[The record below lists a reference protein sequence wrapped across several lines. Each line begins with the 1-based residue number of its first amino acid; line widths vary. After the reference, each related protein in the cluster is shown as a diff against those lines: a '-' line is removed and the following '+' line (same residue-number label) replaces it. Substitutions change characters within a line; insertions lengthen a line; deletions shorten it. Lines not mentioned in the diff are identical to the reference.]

1 MVHGRDPLWEAKRE
15 RGGPLPEPPRV
26 SGQGIHLPHP
36 SYWPL
41 VAAVGVAGVMVGV
54 MPSPTSGRG
63 ASSRGGDP
71 VHRGVQLGVRARGLR
86 RSDLV
91 RPRACDE
98 HHLETSTG
106 LDSRKLAI
114 WTFIGSECLFFAT
127 LISNY
132 LVHKETWL
140 TGPGPFPHEVWK
152 SPAGQVFEP
161 IIEIPLVTLGTAL
174 LLFSSLFVVLA
185 LANAQRG
192 NRKGLLLWLGAHDHV
207 RALLRRA
214 CRCTSSP
221 TSCTRG

>member
-1 MVHGRDPLWEAKRE
+1 M
-15 RGGPLPEPPRV
+15 
-26 SGQGIHLPHP
+26 
-36 SYWPL
+36 
-41 VAAVGVAGVMVGV
+41 
-54 MPSPTSGRG
+54 
-63 ASSRGGDP
+63 
-71 VHRGVQLGVRARGLR
+71 
-86 RSDLV
+86 
-91 RPRACDE
+91 E
-98 HHLETSTG
+98 HHLETATG

-140 TGPGPFPHEVWK
+140 AGPGPFPHEVWK

-192 NRKGLLLWLGAHDHV
+192 NRKGLLIWLA
-207 RALLRRA
+207 ATLL
-214 CRCTSSP
+214 C
-221 TSCTRG
+221 GFFFVGMEGY